1 MLVVMAKLFF
11 LATNQS
17 VSYIAFAN
25 VPKNKYD

>member
-1 MLVVMAKLFF
+1 MLVVMAKPFF
-11 LATNQS
+11 SDFLRS